1 MLPKPRP
8 CVYILIASLF
18 LMHGGSAVA
27 DEPGV
32 TSLSLDVPNPS
43 DPQSGGKRFQL
54 MSAEATGLNLAH
66 RFPEGGDLHLLQD
79 FGASAG
85 ICTGDVDGDGLPDV
99 FIGNYN
105 KGGRLYRNLG
115 GLKFA
120 DITTE
125 AGIQT
130 EGKWTTGVCFVD
142 IENDGDLDLFVCAYR
157 SSNMLFLNDG
167 KGHFTEDA
175 KAYGLDFNG
184 ASLMMSFADYD
195 QDGFPDGYLVTHR
208 YVDSTE
214 SKLPQTTQDTFKRGI
229 LVRGQN
235 GYVIAPTYRELFGM
249 INKGRGRIELLITGQ
264 ADHLYHNE
272 QGNQFRD
279 VSSSAGIQGYDI
291 GLAALWWDFNDDGKP
306 DIYVSNDYK
315 GADKLYANQGD
326 GTFKNL
332 AIESLPYMPW
342 SSMGTAVGDINNDG
356 YMDLLATDMA
366 GSSHA
371 SRNLIDDDL
380 NRERWFYLATVP
392 KQVRRNTLYLGSGI
406 NRVFEAASLAG
417 VSQTDW
423 TWSPKFA
430 DFDHDGRL
438 DLFIANGMAR
448 DFLHGDMSQT
458 MRRVGNDRW
467 WDYPVHRERD
477 LMFRNRG
484 PLQFDEVGANWGI
497 DSVQA
502 SFGSSVADLDRD
514 GDLDLLITHLD
525 APVSLFRNDT
535 VDGKRLL
542 VQLRGKESNRYGLGA
557 KVQIISR
564 DQTQTRVIGS
574 NSGFMSADE
583 PVAHFAVT
591 NRSSDDVLRIEWP
604 SGRVQ
609 QIPAPVLNSMLSIEE
624 NAEATPVAS
633 TISDPAKHASPL
645 FGNHELQQSLLHRR
659 ISHDEFS
666 IEPLLPARSGNLGPP
681 LAVGDVNQDGLDDF
695 FIGGTMV
702 APGHLMIQTS
712 AGNFTEQKIPD
723 VPQGLAYADR
733 DALFFDVDSDGDED
747 LLVVAQNPAPTGR
760 ANVSLNRLYLN
771 DGKGVFQTK
780 DDFLGNGEW
789 NVGGTIAVADF
800 DQDGDLDLFLGNRSI
815 PGAFGSSP
823 LSGVFRNDGGN
834 FSKVTGWAAEE
845 QGKIGM
851 VSAAIWSDVNAD
863 GWLDLL
869 VAVDWSTIRLWIN
882 QQGTLVETTSEAGL
896 GSLTGRW
903 NGISAGDLD
912 NDGDMDYL
920 VTNIGRNEPVIGN
933 HMEPQ
938 GIVVGTLKETNRRA
952 IVEYYTA
959 GDATYPL
966 RTRNALFAGIP
977 ELNEL
982 YPTYASFAD
991 IQLDQLIS
999 AIKLQDT
1006 TTFQSSTS
1014 ATGVLWNDG
1023 KGRFQFKPLPV
1034 EAQLA
1039 PSYGALIRDFNGD
1052 GKADILLAQNDYTRS
1067 PELGPST
1074 AGMALLLEGNGQGDF
1089 VMISP
1094 KQTGLKVFDE
1104 MRSLVS
1110 IRLGVDSDPGLI
1122 FGVHHGSPKV
1132 FYSVRRENQMAL
1144 RLLGRPG
1151 NTRAIGSRLKIQ
1163 FTSGETRTYEIPSKS
1178 GFASQS
1184 GDVVQIPF
1192 DPAEDK
1198 TLKIHIR
1205 WPRGQTSEHSIQP
1218 DNQGMIEIQ
1227 RNGVRQ
1233 IPLNSR

>member
-1 MLPKPRP
+1 MLPNPRP
-8 CVYILIASLF
+8 FVYILIASLF
-18 LMHGGSAVA
+18 LMHGGRAVA

-32 TSLSLDVPNPS
+32 TSLPLDVPDPS
-43 DPQSGGKRFQL
+43 DANPVAKRFQL
-54 MSAEATGLNLAH
+54 ISAEATGLNLTH
-66 RFPEGGDLHLLQD
+66 QFPEGGDLHLLQD

-105 KGGRLYRNLG
+105 KGARLYRNLG
-115 GLKFA
+115 GLRFA
-120 DITTE
+120 DITRD
-125 AGIQT
+125 AGIVT

-157 SSNMLFLNDG
+157 SANMLFLNDG
-167 KGHFTEDA
+167 KGHFSEAA
-175 KAYGLDFNG
+175 KAYGLDFSG

-195 QDGFPDGYLVTHR
+195 QDGFPDGYLATHR
-208 YVDSTE
+208 YVDSAE
-214 SKLPQTTQDTFKRGI
+214 SKLPQTTQDTFRRGI

-235 GYVIAPTYRELFGM
+235 GYVVAPAYRELFGM

-272 QGNQFRD
+272 KGNQFRD
-279 VSSSAGIQGYDI
+279 VSVSAGIQGYDI
-291 GLAALWWDFNDDGKP
+291 GLSVIWWDFNDDGKP

-315 GADKLYANQGD
+315 GTDKLYANQGD
-326 GTFKNL
+326 GTFKNV
-332 AIESLPYMPW
+332 AMDALPYMPW
-342 SSMGTAVGDINNDG
+342 SSMGTAVGDVNNDG
-356 YMDLLATDMA
+356 FMDLLATDMA

-371 SRNLIDDDL
+371 RRNLIDDDL
-380 NRERWFYLATVP
+380 NRERWFYLATMP

-406 NRVFEAASLAG
+406 DRVYEAASLAG

-458 MRRVGNDRW
+458 MRRVGNNKW

-477 LMFRNRG
+477 LIFRNG
-484 PLQFDEVGANWGI
+484 GQSQFEEIGEIWGL

-535 VDGKRLL
+535 GSGKRLL
-542 VQLRGKESNRYGLGA
+542 VRLEGKTSNRYGVGA
-557 KVQIISR
+557 KVQLFSKGG
-564 DQTQTRVIGS
+564 TQTRVIGN

-583 PVAHFAVT
+583 PVAHFAVKDG
-591 NRSSDDVLRIEWP
+591 SSDSALHIEWP

-609 QIPAPVLNSMLSIEE
+609 EIQNPILDSLITVKESDGDLPTTSDS
-624 NAEATPVAS
+624 NAS
-633 TISDPAKHASPL
+633 FSDGTRL
-645 FGNHELQQSLLHRR
+645 FEQKTLKQSLLHRR
-659 ISHDEFS
+659 IPHDEFS
-666 IEPLLPARSGNLGPP
+666 IEPLLPARLGNLGPP
-681 LAVGDVNQDGLDDF
+681 LAVGDVNQDGMEDF
-695 FIGGTMV
+695 YIGGTMV
-702 APGHLMIQTS
+702 APGHLMIQSSEGTF
-712 AGNFTEQKIPD
+712 AEREIP
-723 VPQGLAYADR
+723 GLTPGLTYTDR

-747 LLVVAQNPAPTGR
+747 LLVVAGNPAPAGR
-760 ANVSLNRLYLN
+760 SDVSLNRLYLN
-771 DGKGVFQTK
+771 DGKGDFQK
-780 DDFLGNGEW
+780 KSGFLDEGVW
-789 NVGGTIAVADF
+789 NTGGTIATADF
-800 DQDGDLDLFLGNRSI
+800 DRDGDLDLFLGNRSI
-815 PGAFGSSP
+815 PGAFGASP

-834 FSKVTGWAAEE
+834 LSKMTRWAAEE

-863 GWLDLL
+863 GWMDLL
-869 VAVDWSTIRLWIN
+869 VAVDWGTIRLWIN
-882 QQGTLVETTSEAGL
+882 QQGRLEETTSESGL

-920 VTNIGRNEPVIGN
+920 VTNIGQNEPILGKQG
-933 HMEPQ
+933 EPQ
-938 GIVVGTLKETNRRA
+938 GVVVGTLKDTHRRA

-959 GDATYPL
+959 GEATYPL

-982 YPTYASFAD
+982 FPTYASFAN
-991 IQLDQLIS
+991 IHLDQLLS
-999 AIKLQDT
+999 VIKLQDT
-1006 TTFQSSTS
+1006 TKFQVSKLE
-1014 ATGVLWNDG
+1014 TGVLWNDG
-1023 KGRFQFKPLPV
+1023 KGRFQFKSLPV

-1052 GKADILLAQNDYTRS
+1052 GKADLLLAQNDYTRS

-1074 AGMALLLEGNGQGDF
+1074 AGMAMLLAGNGQGGF
-1089 VMISP
+1089 ETSPP
-1094 KQTGLKVFDE
+1094 KQSGLNVSDE

-1110 IRLGVDSDPGLI
+1110 IHLNGDSESGLI
-1122 FGVHHGSPKV
+1122 IGMHHGIPKV
-1132 FYSVRRENQMAL
+1132 YKSKRNRNQLAIRL
-1144 RLLGRPG
+1144 RGRPG
-1151 NTRAIGSRLKIQ
+1151 NTQAIGSRLTAR
-1163 FTSGETRTYEIPSKS
+1163 FSSGETHTYEVHSKS
-1178 GFASQS
+1178 GFTSQS
-1184 GDVVQIPF
+1184 SPVIQIPF
-1192 DPAEDK
+1192 DPSKNEP
-1198 TLKIHIR
+1198 LKLHVR
-1205 WPRGQTSEHSIQP
+1205 WPRGQVSEHSIQP
-1218 DNQGMIEIQ
+1218 GDQ
-1227 RNGVRQ
+1227 REFELFEQ
-1233 IPLNSR
+1233 E